1 MIDPGATASSLFLN
15 ASLNVPAAKASK
27 GSDMDTLSVVL
38 NTFTILLGI
47 PGNSIVIWVAGC
59 KLKPNVLNV
68 WLVNLAVA
76 DIIFCFTRI
85 FSLIKKLFLDHWPF
99 GLFICKFNGFFKY
112 ANMFCSVFMLA
123 VISLDRAICVWF
135 PVFTRRHRTVCTAR
149 VVAVCVWA
157 VSVVFSSPYFFYR
170 QVFPGAKNLSKCTVE
185 EVKNADTR
193 TALYFIRFLCGFLLP
208 FLVIL
213 GCYLLAGVGIRRTRF
228 SGKSRPL
235 RVLAL
240 LVGAFFLCWAPY
252 HGLLML
258 RMVESK
264 SSVVKLWLPAAK
276 GVAYFNSCVNPLLYF
291 FVGLKLKG
299 RNKKSLEGLYK
310 RALADDVD
318 GQTGE
323 SNGDSG
329 ESGSRV

>member
-1 MIDPGATASSLFLN
+1 MHPGETASSLFLN
-15 ASLNVPAAKASK
+15 ASIAAVKESKA
-27 GSDMDTLSVVL
+27 GGMDTLSVVL
-38 NTFTILLGI
+38 NAFTILLGI
-47 PGNSIVIWVAGC
+47 PGNSIVIWVAGF
-59 KLKPNVLNV
+59 KLKATVLNV

-85 FSLIKKLFLDHWPF
+85 FSLVKKLFLDHWPF

-123 VISLDRAICVWF
+123 VISLDRATCVWF
-135 PVFTRRHRTVCTAR
+135 PVFTRRRRTVCNAR

-157 VSVVFSSPYFFYR
+157 AAVVFSTPYFFYR
-170 QVFPGAKNLSKCTVE
+170 QVFLDAKNLSKCTVE
-185 EVKNADTR
+185 EVKDADAR

-213 GCYLLAGVGIRRTRF
+213 GCYILAGVGIRRTRLA
-228 SGKSRPL
+228 SKSRPL

-258 RMVESK
+258 RMVDSK
-264 SSVVKLWLPAAK
+264 NSVVKMWLPAAK

-291 FVGLKLKG
+291 FVGLKLRG
-299 RNKKSLEGLYK
+299 RSKKSLAGLYK
-310 RALADDVD
+310 SALADDVD
-318 GQTGE
+318 AQTGQ
-323 SNGDSG
+323 SNDDSSG
-329 ESGSRV
+329 SGSRL